1 MGNGHSWNNWDW
13 KGSQLT
19 PHYLG
24 SLVTIES
31 TLLTGLWK
39 LAPLS
44 LSFFSAKQSKS
55 KDQ

>member
-31 TLLTGLWK
+31 ALLTGLWK

-44 LSFFSAKQSKS
+44 LTSPDQQAK
-55 KDQ
+55 DET